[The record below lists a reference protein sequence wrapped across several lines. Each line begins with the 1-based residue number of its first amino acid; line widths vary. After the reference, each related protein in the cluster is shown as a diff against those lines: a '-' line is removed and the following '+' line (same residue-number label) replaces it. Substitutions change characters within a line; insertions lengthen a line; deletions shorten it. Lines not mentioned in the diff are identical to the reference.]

1 MPKYLDSMGVAL
13 LWSKIKKL
21 QSNNLVYQ
29 AKTCDQWNND
39 IFYPSKK
46 GTMYI
51 YSDYKVIE
59 KDGEEIYLPGIKIGD
74 GKAFLIDIPFLNSA
88 QDSNNQFIEHI
99 NDMSRH
105 ITEAERQFWNN
116 KLNIDLNLDNEN
128 LVINRN

>member
-1 MPKYLDSMGVAL
+1 
-13 LWSKIKKL
+13 
-21 QSNNLVYQ
+21 
-29 AKTCDQWNND
+29 
-39 IFYPSKK
+39 
-46 GTMYI
+46 MYI

-116 KLNIDLNLDNEN
+116 KY
-128 LVINRN
+128 RFKFR